1 LGRIGLEIRSVGKNW
16 VRGKI
21 SGEEL
26 GSRKDQW
33 GRIGFEERSIKNIW
47 VRGKIS
53 QEQLGSRKN
62 QSGTIGVRVLASS
75 IERERAHGSRCGRTT
90 SVVVGLRI
98 RVCCG
103 NRSYYMG

>member
-1 LGRIGLEIRSVGKNW
+1 VEEKSVGKNW
-16 VRGKI
+16 VGDKI
-21 SGEEL
+21 SREEL
-26 GSRKDQW
+26 GSRKNQW
-33 GRIGFEERSIKNIW
+33 GRIGYEETSVGKNW

-62 QSGTIGVRVLASS
+62 QSGTIGVRVFASS